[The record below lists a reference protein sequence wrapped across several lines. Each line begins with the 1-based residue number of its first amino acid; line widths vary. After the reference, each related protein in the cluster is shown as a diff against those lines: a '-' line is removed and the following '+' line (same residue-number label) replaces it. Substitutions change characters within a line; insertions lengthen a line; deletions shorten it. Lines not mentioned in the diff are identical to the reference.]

1 MLFLLNDC
9 VFSTRHVR
17 LAEAVAPRLDVLSFD
32 AVARLGQ
39 ELFAADP
46 LLHQLRPERA
56 ERLAALL
63 TSKAPNVNAAH
74 FLAPRAGCDPAEVRM
89 QFANLQ
95 FEVMVDL
102 YRRQRDGEL
111 DTLWTDRAVWK
122 RLAA

>member
-1 MLFLLNDC
+1 
-9 VFSTRHVR
+9 
-17 LAEAVAPRLDVLSFD
+17 
-32 AVARLGQ
+32 
-39 ELFAADP
+39 
-46 LLHQLRPERA
+46 A